1 MAKMKK
7 KRKENKNAS
16 FLHILFWHLFKRNEI
31 TQGIRIYFGDQKK
44 RTQTLFSRRIKIEE
58 RRISFRK
65 KKKKKKKAH
74 VPREFGNK

>member
-1 MAKMKK
+1 ML
-7 KRKENKNAS
+7 R
-16 FLHILFWHLFKRNEI
+16 FCTFYFGICLQRNEI

-44 RTQTLFSRRIKIEE
+44 RTQTLFSRRIKIEK